1 VKRRANGAAFF
12 ISGAFMRISKA
23 ATRASTLART
33 VHLAINERKIVDL
46 VPSPNNPRVHS
57 PRQIQQ
63 IARSIATF
71 GFNAPILIDSS
82 NRIVCGH
89 GRVEA
94 AKSLGIDTVPT
105 IRLDHLSAAEAKAFL
120 LADNRLAEQATWN
133 DGLLAVNF
141 AELLSEE
148 LTFDL
153 TVTGWEIAEI
163 DGFVIGDAATSAAIE
178 DETPVEIGPAVT
190 KSGDLWILGD
200 HRVLCA
206 NALEPASYERLLQGE
221 KAAIA
226 VADFPYNVPI
236 AGHVGGNGKIQHPEF
251 AMASG
256 EMSDAEFRA
265 FLSQACA
272 LMVRYSVDGAIHYN
286 FMDWRS
292 CRILQEAADP
302 HYGSLKNIVVWQ
314 KDSAGMGSFYR
325 SQHEFVFVYK
335 VGNAPHQNNIQ
346 LGKYGR
352 NRSNVWVHP
361 GANSFARSC
370 AEGNLLAYHPTSK
383 PVALIADALLDASSP
398 RDIVLDPFAGAGA
411 TLLAAER
418 TGRFARTIEIDGPYV
433 DTTIRRWQRMT
444 KKAAVNAASHCTF
457 DELEEQGGHRG

>member
-1 VKRRANGAAFF
+1 MRSSKPVTRPSGLSRA
-12 ISGAFMRISKA
+12 
-23 ATRASTLART
+23 

-46 VPSPNNPRVHS
+46 APSPNNPRVHS

-71 GFNAPILIDSS
+71 GFNAPVLID
-82 NRIVCGH
+82 RHDRLVAGH

-94 AKSLGIDTVPT
+94 AKSLGLDTVPT

-120 LADNRLAEQATWN
+120 LADNRLAEQATWD

-141 AELLSEE
+141 AELLSNE

-153 TVTGWEIAEI
+153 TVTGWEIPEI
-163 DGFVIGDAATSAAIE
+163 DGFAIGDAATNAVKD
-178 DETPVEIGPAVT
+178 DEASVESGPAVT
-190 KSGDLWILGD
+190 QPGDLWLLGE

-206 NALEPASYERLLQGE
+206 DALDPASYQVLLQGE

-236 AGHVGGNGKIQHPEF
+236 AGHVGGNGRIQHREF
-251 AMASG
+251 TMASG
-256 EMSDAEFRA
+256 EMSDAEFRS

-272 LMVRYSVDGAIHYN
+272 LMVRHSVDGAIHYS

-292 CRILQEAADP
+292 SRLLQEAADP

-314 KDSAGMGSFYR
+314 KDSPGLGSFYR

-335 VGNAPHQNNIQ
+335 VGKAPHQNNIQ

-352 NRSNVWVHP
+352 NRSNVWVYP
-361 GANSFARSC
+361 GANSFARNG

-383 PVALIADALLDASSP
+383 PIALIADALLDASSP

-411 TLLAAER
+411 TLIAAER
-418 TGRFARTIEIDGPYV
+418 TGRVARTIEIDSLYV
-433 DTTIRRWQRMT
+433 DTAIRRWQRAAKKPAIHAT
-444 KKAAVNAASHCTF
+444 KRCTF
-457 DELEEQGGHRG
+457 DELEEQGGDHG